1 MRYEI
6 ALEVLSGHIAWVFGG
21 FAAGAYRDVDLAQLK
36 FTKKLLANERVVADR
51 GHRQCKRFFVPKN
64 GSKGNKVIRRI
75 LARHEN
81 VNRRIKSFDCMAG
94 KFRHDLLLH
103 NVHFLA
109 VVNIVQIAIECGDAL
124 PKVSSVHKL

>member
-1 MRYEI
+1 M
-6 ALEVLSGHIAWVFGG
+6 HGG

-51 GHRQCKRFFVPKN
+51 GHRQCKRFFMPKS
-64 GSKGNKVIRRI
+64 GGKDNKVIRRI

-81 VNRRIKSFDCMAG
+81 VNRRTKSFDCVAG
-94 KFRHDLLLH
+94 KFRHDFLLH
-103 NVHFLA
+103 NMCFLA

-124 PKVSSVHKL
+124 PKVSSVRKLQH

>member
-6 ALEVLSGHIAWVFGG
+6 ALEVLSGCIAWAYGG

-51 GHRQCKRFFVPKN
+51 GYRQCKRFFIPKN
-64 GSKGNKVIRRI
+64 GGKDNKVIRRI

-81 VNRRIKSFDCMAG
+81 VNRRIKSFDCVAG

-103 NVHFLA
+103 STCFLA
-109 VVNIVQIAIECGDAL
+109 VVDVAQIAIECRGKL
-124 PKVSSVHKL
+124 PGVSSTRKF